1 MEKDNQKYNR
11 FTYTYSAKEQAEV
24 RKIRE
29 KYISPN
35 DAEDKMARLRKLD
48 ASVTGTAQA
57 FALIFGVIGTLI
69 LGFGMSLCMTE
80 LGEFFELGRVASIV
94 VGVVFGV
101 VGGILAS
108 LAYPTYNA
116 IVRARRKKL
125 APEII
130 RLTDELMK

>member
-1 MEKDNQKYNR
+1 MDSNNNDKSG
-11 FTYTYSAKEQAEV
+11 FSYTYSAKEQAEL

-29 KYISPN
+29 KYTQPTEE
-35 DAEDKMARLRKLD
+35 EDKMTRLRKLD

-57 FALIFGVIGTLI
+57 VALVFGVIGTLI
-69 LGFGMSLCMTE
+69 LGFGMSLIMTE
-80 LGEFFELGRVASIV
+80 LSAILGLYESMAMAI
-94 VGVVFGV
+94 GIILGV

-108 LAYPTYNA
+108 LAYPLYNR
-116 IVRARRKKL
+116 IIKVKRKKL